1 LALHDNLP
9 FVHHNNIR
17 LDGIKISRWIYSKP
31 CTGKDKLEEFKA
43 FCFDKGFMGSMV
55 ICVDASQ
62 LQQTVVPVP
71 KTGFKVRPMGV

>member
-1 LALHDNLP
+1 
-9 FVHHNNIR
+9 
-17 LDGIKISRWIYSKP
+17 
-31 CTGKDKLEEFKA
+31 LEEFKA